1 MGLYCIT
8 NFKFIHP
15 HDQICPCQD
24 CCLLSGRLVRAGVVG
39 LTLEFYSASLITAQ
53 HLRFTFILLHSCVE
67 EDEDLLMLL
76 LSTGAPSPPRRPFR
90 PDDSDGR
97 TRASRAAVVSP
108 VPTFPPLPSSLPHLA
123 DLTRHPLPRPPP
135 FCPPSLSSSKG
146 RSTTEIRRTFR
157 IIPAGRELY
166 VPTTR
171 PTPTATHPQPH
182 PLPRVPDPTLNCVRG
197 AVELHSGDDS

>member
-76 LSTGAPSPPRRPFR
+76 LSTGAPPPGGPSGPTTRTDGLGLPELLSSRP
-90 PDDSDGR
+90 S
-97 TRASRAAVVSP
+97 
-108 VPTFPPLPSSLPHLA
+108 
-123 DLTRHPLPRPPP
+123 
-135 FCPPSLSSSKG
+135 PPSLLSLPPYLISQISLVTP
-146 RSTTEIRRTFR
+146 S
-157 IIPAGRELY
+157 PA
-166 VPTTR
+166 
-171 PTPTATHPQPH
+171 PH
-182 PLPRVPDPTLNCVRG
+182 PSALRVSLPPKAARRRKSAGL
-197 AVELHSGDDS
+197 SG